1 MFLQSII
8 VGIGGIFGA
17 NARFLIEY
25 FVKDF
30 TGPVLFPYGTLT
42 VNMLGCLI
50 IGMMF
55 ALIEGYNSISARARL
70 LLITG
75 FLGALTTFSSFGLDT
90 FNLIHKNNFII
101 AIINILVQV
110 VFGLI
115 AVWIGFVIARLSA
128 NKLIKMKQ
136 MRYKKQRARRIRP
149 KMTNKTD

>member
-30 TGPVLFPYGTLT
+30 TGPVVFPYGTLT
-42 VNMLGCLI
+42 VNMLGCII

-55 ALIEGYNSISARARL
+55 AFIEGYNSISPRSRL

-90 FNLIHKNNFII
+90 FNLILKNHLII
-101 AIINILVQV
+101 AVINVLVQV

-115 AVWIGFVIARLSA
+115 AVWIGFVIARLIA
-128 NKLIKMKQ
+128 NELIKIRQ
-136 MRYKKQRARRIRP
+136 IRYKRQRARNIRP
-149 KMTNKTD
+149 KKKGEQ